1 MPSKYLRLA
10 ADTAGRRFEPRQ
22 ATEILEH
29 ALELVKKLPDAERAV
44 SETGI
49 LERLAG
55 IYAALG
61 DIRASETYAALSCK
75 SGSLRPDRR

>member
-1 MPSKYLRLA
+1 
-10 ADTAGRRFEPRQ
+10 
-22 ATEILEH
+22 
-29 ALELVKKLPDAERAV
+29 LVKKLPDAERGV

-61 DIRASETYAALSCK
+61 DVRAS
-75 SGSLRPDRR
+75 